1 MKLVCLALGAVLS
14 LSAPALALAACT
26 APTAPAAVDGA
37 QATMAQLA
45 SAKDGV
51 VAFMGA
57 SDSYQECLIAEVAA
71 QKKAAKAKR
80 AKLDPAIQKAADDA
94 INANQADKEKV
105 GADFNAAVKAYKA
118 AHPS

>member
-14 LSAPALALAACT
+14 LSAPALALAACS
-26 APTAPAAVDGA
+26 APPPPAAIDGA

-45 SAKDGV
+45 SAKDSV

-57 SDSYQECLIAEVAA
+57 SDSYQDCLIAELSA
-71 QKKAAKAKR
+71 QKKAAKAAR
-80 AKLDPAIQKAADDA
+80 TKLDPAVKKATDDA
-94 INANQADKEKV
+94 ISVNQADKEKV
-105 GADFNAAVKAYKA
+105 GGDFNAAVKAYKA